1 MDELRQGS
9 EFAGCRIDGEV
20 GRGGMGVIYRGT
32 ELRLGRPVALKLIA
46 GDRAADPDFRARFER
61 EARLT
66 ASIDHPNVIP
76 VYAAG
81 EEDGK
86 LYLVMRYVDGT
97 DLRHLLREQGPLPP
111 RRVDALIAQVA
122 AALDAAHAAGLVHRD
137 VKPANVLIAAGARG
151 EHAYLTDFGVVRLV
165 DSETRVTDS
174 GEFVGTVDFMAPEH
188 LRGEQTDARSDVY
201 ALGCVLH
208 AALTGTP
215 PFRRDTVPA
224 TITAHL
230 QELPPRPSETPGVPA
245 AMDAVV
251 SRALAKD
258 PADRYASAGDLA
270 RAVHA
275 AIVDA
280 PAPAGKGSVAR
291 GEAAGEGEPP
301 TRIAA
306 ASAPLGGG
314 LFEDEPAGRT
324 AFTRVAAP
332 QDGATAATRL
342 QPQDTAATR
351 HVPGAPGD
359 RAAAPGPDATRVSP
373 SAPPPAARRRGR
385 VRRPLSVLALLLLLA
400 VAAGGVLLA
409 MDRGDETARTD
420 PGPLSENDVRTA
432 AERFA
437 EAYAQEDPAALS
449 RALTADVKRVTPGDE
464 QRGRAAVLAEYRRQ
478 FAGTDVRDYRFEDL
492 EAEGGRAGRAS
503 GRYVVT
509 RADGD
514 PIQGD
519 IVLGVRRDRGRA
531 RIALIAAE
539 PRS

>member
-1 MDELRQGS
+1 MAELREGS

-81 EEDGK
+81 EEDGL

-97 DLRHLLREQGPLPP
+97 DLRHLLRDHGPLPP

-137 VKPANVLIAAGARG
+137 VKPANVLVAAGARG
-151 EHAYLTDFGVVRLV
+151 EHAYLTDFGVVRMV
-165 DSETRVTDS
+165 DAETRVTDS

-230 QELPPRPSETPGVPA
+230 QEPPPRPSTTPGVPP

-251 SRALAKD
+251 ARALAKD
-258 PADRYASAGDLA
+258 PADRFASAGDLA

-280 PAPAGKGSVAR
+280 PLPAGRGSVAR
-291 GEAAGEGEPP
+291 GEAAGEAEPA

-306 ASAPLGGG
+306 AAAPGRAG
-314 LFEDEPAGRT
+314 LFEDPAAGET

-332 QDGATAATRL
+332 PPDAATAATRHAAG
-342 QPQDTAATR
+342 PSAPPRAGADGATR
-351 HVPGAPGD
+351 LA
-359 RAAAPGPDATRVSP
+359 P
-373 SAPPPAARRRGR
+373 SAPPPAARRRR

-400 VAAGGVLLA
+400 VAGGGVLLA
-409 MDRGDETARTD
+409 MDRGEETVRTD
-420 PGPLSENDVRTA
+420 PGPLSEGEVRAA

-449 RALTADVKRVTPGDE
+449 RALTTDVKRVTPGDE
-464 QRGRAAVLAEYRRQ
+464 QIGRAAVLAEYRRQ
-478 FAGTDVRDYRFEDL
+478 FAGTDVRGYRFEEL
-492 EAEGGRAGRAS
+492 EAEGGRAGRAA

-509 RADGD
+509 RADGG
-514 PIQGD
+514 PIEGD

-539 PRS
+539 PRA

>member
-1 MDELRQGS
+1 MAELRAGS
-9 EFAGCRIDGEV
+9 EFAGCRIEGEV

-46 GDRAADPDFRARFER
+46 GERAADPDFRARFER

-81 EEDGK
+81 EEDGL

-97 DLRHLLREQGPLPP
+97 DLRHLLREHGPLPP
-111 RRVDALIAQVA
+111 RRADALIGQVA

-137 VKPANVLIAAGARG
+137 VKPANVLITAGARG
-151 EHAYLTDFGVVRLV
+151 EHAYLTDFGVVRRV
-165 DSETRVTDS
+165 DGETRVTDS

-188 LRGEQTDARSDVY
+188 LRGERTDARSDVY

-230 QELPPRPSETPGVPA
+230 QEPPPRPSEAPGVPA

-251 SRALAKD
+251 ARALAKD
-258 PADRYASAGDLA
+258 PADRFASAGDLA

-280 PAPAGKGSVAR
+280 PAPVGKGSVAR
-291 GEAAGEGEPP
+291 GAAAG
-301 TRIAA
+301 
-306 ASAPLGGG
+306 
-314 LFEDEPAGRT
+314 EDEPATEIAAAVAPAHGGLFDEPPAGAT

-332 QDGATAATRL
+332 RADAPPRPAER
-342 QPQDTAATR
+342 TAATR
-351 HVPGAPGD
+351 H
-359 RAAAPGPDATRVSP
+359 APGPPPAPPADATRVRP
-373 SAPPPAARRRGR
+373 SAPPLATRRRGR
-385 VRRPLSVLALLLLLA
+385 VHRPRSMLALLLVLA
-400 VAAGGVLLA
+400 VAGGGVLLA
-409 MDRGDETARTD
+409 MDRGQETVRTD
-420 PGPLSENDVRTA
+420 PGPLSEGEVRAA

-437 EAYAQEDPAALS
+437 EAYAREDPAALA
-449 RALTADVKRVTPGDE
+449 RALTTDVKRVTPGDE
-464 QRGRAAVLAEYRRQ
+464 QIGRAAVLTEYRRQ
-478 FAGTDVRDYRFEDL
+478 FAGTAVRGYRFEDL
-492 EAEGGRAGRAS
+492 EAEGGRAGRAA

>member
-1 MDELRQGS
+1 MAELREGS
-9 EFAGCRIDGEV
+9 EFAGCRIEREV

-81 EEDGK
+81 EEDGL

-97 DLRHLLREQGPLPP
+97 DLRHLLREHGPLPP

-137 VKPANVLIAAGARG
+137 VKPANVLLAAGARG

-165 DSETRVTDS
+165 DGETRVTDS

-188 LRGEQTDARSDVY
+188 LRGEGTDARSDVY

-230 QELPPRPSETPGVPA
+230 QERPPRPSETSGVPA
-245 AMDAVV
+245 AMDDVV
-251 SRALAKD
+251 ARALAKD
-258 PADRYASAGDLA
+258 PADRFASAGDLA

-280 PAPAGKGSVAR
+280 PAPAGRGSVAR
-291 GEAAGEGEPP
+291 GEAAGEGEPA
-301 TRIAA
+301 TEIAA
-306 ASAPLGGG
+306 AAGPARAG
-314 LFEDEPAGRT
+314 LFEDAPAGAT

-332 QDGATAATRL
+332 REDVAPPR
-342 QPQDTAATR
+342 PQDTAATR
-351 HVPGAPGD
+351 HVPGPPAPPRPPAD
-359 RAAAPGPDATRVSP
+359 DATRVRLSPPP
-373 SAPPPAARRRGR
+373 SATRRRGR

-400 VAAGGVLLA
+400 VAGGGVLLA
-409 MDRGDETARTD
+409 MDRGEETVRTD
-420 PGPLSENDVRTA
+420 PGPLSEGEVRTA

-449 RALTADVKRVTPGDE
+449 RALTTDVKRVTPGDE
-464 QRGRAAVLAEYRRQ
+464 QIGRAAVLAEYRRQ
-478 FAGTDVRDYRFEDL
+478 FAGTDVRGYRFEDL
-492 EAEGGRAGRAS
+492 EAEGGRAGRAA